1 MPRHK
6 SRTLTDLELL
16 IMQILWNHEERSVE
30 EIRENLAKQGRDLAL
45 PSVRTMLSILQ
56 DKGYVTRR
64 KTGRSHA
71 YKAVVPREKARKNI
85 LKDLVER
92 AFEGSAMNLVAA
104 LVDASMVS
112 EKDLARVKSLI
123 RKYEKEAGQE

>member
-45 PSVRTMLSILQ
+45 PSVRTMLSILK
-56 DKGYVTRR
+56 DKGYTTRR
-64 KTGRSHA
+64 KIGRGHA

-92 AFEGSAMNLVAA
+92 AFDGSAMNLVAA

-123 RKYEKEAGQE
+123 RKYEKEAEKK